1 MKKYMLFIAV
11 AGLLSSC
18 YDLNQ
23 YPHDQLSSGT
33 FWQTEE
39 HAHQGMV
46 GMYSVLRNE
55 NAFGA
60 YYNID
65 ALSEIAMDYNNWQYP
80 TLIKGTYNAETGI
93 VRSKWQTCY
102 DGIYRAN
109 LLLQNIDNVEAEST
123 SECNIT
129 KYF

>member
-1 MKKYMLFIAV
+1 MMSSAIHAILFSIHIQI
-11 AGLLSSC
+11 STS
-18 YDLNQ
+18 DK
-23 YPHDQLSSGT
+23 T
-33 FWQTEE
+33 
-39 HAHQGMV
+39 
-46 GMYSVLRNE
+46 VLRNE

-109 LLLQNIDNVEAEST
+109 LLLQNIDNVDISDEQKAVY
-123 SECNIT
+123 SERN
-129 KYF
+129 